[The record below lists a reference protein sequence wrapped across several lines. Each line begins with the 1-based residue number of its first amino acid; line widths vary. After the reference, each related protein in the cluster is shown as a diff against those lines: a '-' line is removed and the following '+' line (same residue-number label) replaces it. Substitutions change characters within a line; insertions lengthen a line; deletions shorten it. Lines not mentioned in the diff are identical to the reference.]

1 MKKILYSLSTL
12 ALLTFLAGCSKEAD
26 NPVGL
31 ETEGGLLALIE
42 PDTQTKTNYDSVEG
56 KFVWAEGDQVAI
68 HYNDGSYKTVA
79 VNASTGMLN
88 APNPTSRDYFAVYP
102 ASVADAADYGNSA
115 LRITLPDS
123 YDISDVVS
131 GGKSA
136 DFSPCPMVAS
146 NASSTSKL
154 NFYHVGGLL
163 RVTLKDLPALT
174 QKIRVTF
181 DKDVTGSYEVSN
193 PGTTNPTINTR
204 GESANNVVTF
214 TLAADAIGTYAGEI
228 VLNIPVPCG
237 KYSSIYFEALNTSG
251 ATIADKTYNT
261 RPLTFVRHHGK
272 KMSFGEGLE
281 PFVELELNF
290 YEKTAW
296 AGENNLLIAVPY
308 SAGIPITGGT
318 YTVTEELLKGGGED
332 VLELLPLQQGEAHGA
347 IVLFSSPYNDGV
359 SKKITVTFEKGEV
372 CVSASAIY
380 HVNVITGISFDK
392 AYRQY
397 AWPGHTR
404 TLTAEVKHTGYGDI
418 EGLLSK
424 NPLQVQWSSD
434 KTDLAIPQKSS
445 TATREQNILYAKPN
459 GNPVI
464 TPELSISTI
473 TARIPENTYG
483 SNHAISASAEFRVV
497 PFTAVPGGFAR
508 WQGSPQG
515 SDEVLVVEEIVFAR
529 GNVMVTDTFD
539 GTNHSI
545 QWKFADNQWDYSTA
559 LPPTTAGQTTTYSHF
574 GWGTGNNPWL
584 TSTNGSV
591 YTSFVDWGI
600 HFDDLGNGSHTRT
613 NGTWKT
619 FSVADWSHLI
629 DCGEH
634 PYDYSG
640 RAYANNLWGYAS
652 LYDTASSTSVFG
664 LLLLPD
670 HWVTPSGCT
679 FRAKGMNVYG
689 SAEHYSD
696 GDWRLMEEN
705 GALFLPAAGGRSG
718 TGFSQVGSGGFYW
731 SSSPS
736 HDDRAECLFF
746 YSTNLSMARN
756 INICY
761 SVRLS
766 HE

>member
-12 ALLTFLAGCSKEAD
+12 ALLTFLTGCSKEAD

-31 ETEGGLLALIE
+31 ETEGDLLALIE
-42 PDTQTKTNYDSVEG
+42 PDTQTKTNYDSIEG
-56 KFVWAEGDQVAI
+56 KFVWTEGDQLAL
-68 HYNDGSYKTVA
+68 HYNDGSYKEVA
-79 VNASTGMLN
+79 VNASTGSVD
-88 APNPTSRDYFAVYP
+88 APSPSGRDFYAVYP
-102 ASVADAADYGNSA
+102 ASVADPANFGSPT
-115 LRITLPDS
+115 LIITLPDS

-318 YTVTEELLKGGGED
+318 YTVTEEVLQGEETA
-332 VLELLPLQQGEAHGA
+332 LELLPLQQGEAHGS
-347 IVLFSSPYNDGV
+347 IVLFSSPQKWGV

-372 CVSASAIY
+372 RLSASAIY
-380 HVNVITGISFDK
+380 HVNNIQSIELSNNR
-392 AYRQY
+392 RQY
-397 AWPGHTR
+397 AWPGHSRPLGATVYY
-404 TLTAEVKHTGYGDI
+404 TKYGDI
-418 EGLLSK
+418 DGLILK
-424 NPLQVQWSSD
+424 KPLQVQWSSD

-445 TATREQNILYAKPN
+445 TASGEYNNLYAKPN
-459 GNPVI
+459 DNPVI
-464 TPELSISTI
+464 TPELSIATI
-473 TARIPENTYG
+473 TASLPSGEWGMNNAFSKTTT
-483 SNHAISASAEFRVV
+483 FRVV
-497 PFTAVPGGFAR
+497 PFTAVPGGFN
-508 WQGSPQG
+508 QYG
-515 SDEVLVVEEIVFAR
+515 DTDHEIIYAR
-529 GNVMVTDTFD
+529 GNLLVENTFD
-539 GTNHSI
+539 GTKNNRV
-545 QWKFADNQWDYSTA
+545 WKFEENQWDFHVGFDGDDSYSVQGKTK
-559 LPPTTAGQTTTYSHF
+559 YISHF
-574 GWGTGNNPWL
+574 GHGTSGIAPSYEPHVIHISDGMDYQENY
-584 TSTNGSV
+584 S
-591 YTSFVDWGI
+591 DWGL
-600 HFDDLGNGSHTRT
+600 HFDEYGVGSESLTTGAWYAPQTASFMHSGYSSGINGNRLAARIYDPNTNSLIVGAVFLPNGWKTPQGCIAYKEGYRPIFTYSLVDDGSYDGYWGDMEEAGAVFLPYSGCRIGTEFKYVGERGSYRLGGIHMGQDARIQYENPYYTLAY
-613 NGTWKT
+613 NGT
-619 FSVADWSHLI
+619 SL
-629 DCGEH
+629 
-634 PYDYSG
+634 
-640 RAYANNLWGYAS
+640 AYQ
-652 LYDTASSTSVFG
+652 
-664 LLLLPD
+664 
-670 HWVTPSGCT
+670 
-679 FRAKGMNVYG
+679 
-689 SAEHYSD
+689 
-696 GDWRLMEEN
+696 
-705 GALFLPAAGGRSG
+705 
-718 TGFSQVGSGGFYW
+718 GF
-731 SSSPS
+731 
-736 HDDRAECLFF
+736 A
-746 YSTNLSMARN
+746 
-756 INICY
+756 
-761 SVRLS
+761 VRLA
-766 HE
+766 HD

>member
-1 MKKILYSLSTL
+1 MKKILFSLSTL

-31 ETEGGLLALIE
+31 DTEGGLLALIE
-42 PDTQTKTNYDSVEG
+42 PDTQTKTNYDSIEG

-79 VNASTGMLN
+79 VNASTGILN
-88 APNPTSRDYFAVYP
+88 APNPTLRDYFAVYP

-123 YDISDVVS
+123 YDISDIVS

-296 AGENNLLIAVPY
+296 AGENDLLIAVPY
-308 SAGIPITGGT
+308 YEGIPITGGT
-318 YTVTEELLKGGGED
+318 YTVTEEVLQGEETAM
-332 VLELLPLQQGEAHGA
+332 ELLPLQQGEAQGS
-347 IVLFSSPYNDGV
+347 IVLSSSPQEFDGV

-372 CVSASAIY
+372 HVSASAIY
-380 HVNVITGISFDK
+380 HVNNITGISFDK

-404 TLTAEVKHTGYGDI
+404 TLTAEVMHTEYGDI

-424 NPLQVQWSSD
+424 NPLQVYWSSD

-445 TATREQNILYAKPN
+445 TAHREQNILYAKPN
-459 GNPVI
+459 DNPVV
-464 TPELSISTI
+464 TPELTISTI
-473 TARIPENTYG
+473 TARIPGNNWGANEPRSNTTT
-483 SNHAISASAEFRVV
+483 FRVV
-497 PFTAVPGGFAR
+497 PFTAVPGGFTGANGYASDDAPSGEFVLSR
-508 WQGSPQG
+508 GCVVVTDHLQGSTHNI
-515 SDEVLVVEEIVFAR
+515 S
-529 GNVMVTDTFD
+529 
-539 GTNHSI
+539 
-545 QWKFADNQWDYSTA
+545 WKFADHQWEFFDNA
-559 LPPTTAGQTTTYSHF
+559 PPTQSGETSTYSF
-574 GWGTGNNPWL
+574 FCWGTGDKPWYIYP
-584 TSTNGSV
+584 TNTWLSSGDEIP
-591 YTSFVDWGI
+591 FVDWGI
-600 HFDDLGNGSHTRT
+600 HFDEQGLGSDSFTNGKWHTPWGVTGSQVCTPPMSPDSHLGIPYLNQHVGSGRYFARISGNGV
-613 NGTWKT
+613 N
-619 FSVADWSHLI
+619 
-629 DCGEH
+629 
-634 PYDYSG
+634 
-640 RAYANNLWGYAS
+640 
-652 LYDTASSTSVFG
+652 VFG
-664 LLLLPD
+664 EVITSD
-670 HWVTPSGCT
+670 HWVRPEGVKGPAKPTVSLSVYEYSLEEWSKLEESGV
-679 FRAKGMNVYG
+679 FLAHLKSSVGVYPKIVH
-689 SAEHYSD
+689 S
-696 GDWRLMEEN
+696 LNMKK
-705 GALFLPAAGGRSG
+705 GRSD
-718 TGFSQVGSGGFYW
+718 T
-731 SSSPS
+731 P
-736 HDDRAECLFF
+736 
-746 YSTNLSMARN
+746 LS
-756 INICY
+756 
-761 SVRLS
+761 
-766 HE
+766 